1 MRLRG
6 TAIERMQHEAS
17 AARAEGVVGLE
28 IHEGSH
34 GWQTHVI
41 EFFAIGTAVLPLD
54 KEIAPEKIADPIM
67 VLSSND

>member
-1 MRLRG
+1 MVMACWPISPRPR
-6 TAIERMQHEAS
+6 
-17 AARAEGVVGLE
+17 AAKAEGVVGVE

-54 KEIAPEKIADPIM
+54 QEIAPDKIADPIM
-67 VLSSND
+67 VLSVND